1 MKTVS
6 DILRDADPLRH
17 EPRLHEERDRLLEA
31 ILAAAAD
38 VRVSSSAGFR
48 RPLVLV
54 AVIALIVAGIVA
66 IGSKIWSGGGAT
78 LQAAVRLEVR
88 LAEAQP
94 TLGLRPARIAGS
106 DRVVYLHPEIIVT
119 NDDISQCRVI
129 QGNEPSHFGVAV
141 EFNAAGADKM
151 RKATAAHIGE
161 HLAILI
167 DGNVVAV
174 PILRARIST
183 SAEIN
188 GDFTKAE
195 AERIANGMSLR

>member
-17 EPRLHEERDRLLEA
+17 EPRSFEERDRLREA
-31 ILAAAAD
+31 ILAAASD
-38 VRVSSSAGFR
+38 VRVPSTASLR

-54 AVIALIVAGIVA
+54 TAIALIVAGIVA
-66 IGSKIWSGGGAT
+66 VGSRVWPGGGAT
-78 LQAAVRLEVR
+78 LQAAVRFEVR

-119 NDDISQCRVI
+119 NDDIAQSRVI
-129 QGNEPSHFGVAV
+129 QGNAPSRFGVAV
-141 EFNAAGADKM
+141 ELNAAGADRM
-151 RKATAAHIGE
+151 RKASATHIGRP
-161 HLAILI
+161 LAILI
-167 DGNVVAV
+167 DGDVIAA

-183 SAEIN
+183 SAEIS
-188 GDFTKAE
+188 GDFTQAE
-195 AERIANGMSLR
+195 AERIANGMRLR

>member
-17 EPRLHEERDRLLEA
+17 EPPLHEERDRLREA

-54 AVIALIVAGIVA
+54 AAIALIVAGIVA

-78 LQAAVRLEVR
+78 LQAAVRFEVR

-119 NDDISQCRVI
+119 NDDIAQSRVV
-129 QGNEPSHFGVAV
+129 QGNAPSRFGVAV
-141 EFNAAGADKM
+141 EFDAAGADKM
-151 RKATAAHIGE
+151 RKATASHIGD

-167 DGNVVAV
+167 DGDVVAA

-183 SAEIN
+183 SAVIS

-195 AERIANGMSLR
+195 AERIANGMSIR

>member
-17 EPRLHEERDRLLEA
+17 EPRSFEERDRLREA
-31 ILAAAAD
+31 ILAAASD
-38 VRVSSSAGFR
+38 VRVPSTASLR

-54 AVIALIVAGIVA
+54 TAIALIVAGIVA
-66 IGSKIWSGGGAT
+66 VGSRVWPGGGAT
-78 LQAAVRLEVR
+78 LQAAVRFEVR

-119 NDDISQCRVI
+119 NDDIAQSRVI
-129 QGNEPSHFGVAV
+129 QGNAPSRFGVAV
-141 EFNAAGADKM
+141 ELNAAGADRM
-151 RKATAAHIGE
+151 RKASATHIGRP
-161 HLAILI
+161 LAILI
-167 DGNVVAV
+167 DGDVIAA

-183 SAEIN
+183 SAEIS
-188 GDFTKAE
+188 GDFTRAE
-195 AERIANGMSLR
+195 AERIANGMRLR

>member
-17 EPRLHEERDRLLEA
+17 EPPLHEERDRLREA

-54 AVIALIVAGIVA
+54 AAIALIVAGIVA

-78 LQAAVRLEVR
+78 LQAAVRFEVR

-119 NDDISQCRVI
+119 NDDIAQSRVV
-129 QGNEPSHFGVAV
+129 QGNAPSHFGVAV
-141 EFNAAGADKM
+141 ELDAAGADKM
-151 RKATAAHIGE
+151 RKATASHIGGP
-161 HLAILI
+161 LAILI
-167 DGNVVAV
+167 DGDVIAA

-183 SAEIN
+183 SAVIS

-195 AERIANGMSLR
+195 AERIANGMSIR